1 MHALHI
7 PTREIDWR
15 LAWNEFKGHEGR
27 DKTMSA
33 LEDKYYWPISS
44 VIPTNLF
51 NIVLFVKQ
59 LRGNH
64 KTLAYACLYLY
75 LNIFGKIFKDDT
87 LYTL

>member
-1 MHALHI
+1 
-7 PTREIDWR
+7 
-15 LAWNEFKGHEGR
+15 
-27 DKTMSA
+27 MSA

-44 VIPTNLF
+44 VIPTDLF

-64 KTLAYACLYLY
+64 KTLAYTYLNLC